1 MRANSREAWLKGVF
15 SDGWRAGVA
24 QLSRCVPV
32 AVLLGTLLAAQPLR
46 AQLFDDNEARRRIE
60 SLRGRVEISQR
71 VVDERLG
78 KLEAAVQDKRALLD
92 LAALIDALR
101 QDMAKLRGQVEVL
114 LNQTET
120 LERRQRDL
128 YVDLGARLRKMEQAQ
143 TKLEQGQAKFEQAQ
157 AKLEQATA
165 QVQERLA
172 APEREAAREK
182 ESYEAGLNQ
191 FKQGNYGASIAA
203 FKGFM
208 STFPNSQLL
217 PSAQYWIGNA
227 HYALRDF
234 KTAIAA
240 QERVVQSWPHNAK
253 APDALLNI
261 ASSQLESGDVKAARE
276 TLQLLVKRYPASPA
290 AEQAKQRLGRR

>member
-1 MRANSREAWLKGVF
+1 MSPSL
-15 SDGWRAGVA
+15 SPRAGRGA
-24 QLSRCVPV
+24 ASGRRHLR
-32 AVLLGTLLAAQPLR
+32 AAFVLLGLAAAFALPAR

-60 SLRGRVEISQR
+60 SLRSQVEIGQR
-71 VVDERLG
+71 TVDDRLG
-78 KLEAAVQDKRALLD
+78 KLESAVQDKRALLD
-92 LAALIDALR
+92 LSGLIDALR

-114 LNQTET
+114 LNQTQT

-128 YVDLGARLRKMEQAQ
+128 YVDLDARLRKMEQAQ
-143 TKLEQGQAKFEQAQ
+143 V
-157 AKLEQATA
+157 KLEQAQA
-165 QVQERLA
+165 QVQERLT

-191 FKQGNYGASIAA
+191 FKQGNYGAAIAA

-208 STFPNSQLL
+208 SAFPSSPLL

-234 KTAIAA
+234 KSAIAA
-240 QERVVQSWPHNAK
+240 QERLVQSWPDNAK

-276 TLQLLVKRYPASPA
+276 MLQLLVKRYPTSPA
-290 AEQAKQRLGRR
+290 AEQAKQRLSKR

>member
-1 MRANSREAWLKGVF
+1 MCRPLRAAL
-15 SDGWRAGVA
+15 A
-24 QLSRCVPV
+24 
-32 AVLLGTLLAAQPLR
+32 LLCLASTFALPAR

-60 SLRGRVEISQR
+60 SLRSQVEIGQR
-71 VVDERLG
+71 VVDDRLG

-92 LAALIDALR
+92 LSALIDALR

-128 YVDLGARLRKMEQAQ
+128 YVDLDARLRKMEQAQ
-143 TKLEQGQAKFEQAQ
+143 V
-157 AKLEQATA
+157 KLEQAQA
-165 QVQERLA
+165 QVQERLT

-191 FKQGNYGASIAA
+191 FKQGNYGAAIAA

-234 KTAIAA
+234 KSAIAA
-240 QERVVQSWPHNAK
+240 QERLVQSWPDNAK

-276 TLQLLVKRYPASPA
+276 TLQLLVKRYPTSPA
-290 AEQAKQRLGRR
+290 AEQAKQRLSKR

>member
-1 MRANSREAWLKGVF
+1 MSLSPSLHARRIPAGMCRPLRAALALLCLASTFAL
-15 SDGWRAGVA
+15 
-24 QLSRCVPV
+24 PV
-32 AVLLGTLLAAQPLR
+32 R

-60 SLRGRVEISQR
+60 SLRSQVEIGQR
-71 VVDERLG
+71 AVDDRLG
-78 KLEAAVQDKRALLD
+78 KLESAVQDKRALLD
-92 LAALIDALR
+92 LASLIDALR

-128 YVDLGARLRKMEQAQ
+128 YVDLDARLRKMEQAQ
-143 TKLEQGQAKFEQAQ
+143 VKLEQVQVKLEQAQ
-157 AKLEQATA
+157 A
-165 QVQERLA
+165 QVQDRLT
-172 APEREAAREK
+172 APEREAAKEK

-191 FKQGNYGASIAA
+191 FKQGNYGAAIAA

-234 KTAIAA
+234 KSAIAA
-240 QERVVQSWPHNAK
+240 QERLLQSWPDNAK

-276 TLQLLVKRYPASPA
+276 TLQLLVKRYPTSPA
-290 AEQAKQRLGRR
+290 AEQAKQRLSKR

>member
-1 MRANSREAWLKGVF
+1 MSPSL
-15 SDGWRAGVA
+15 SPRAGRGA
-24 QLSRCVPV
+24 ASERRHLR
-32 AVLLGTLLAAQPLR
+32 AAFALLGLASAFALPAH

-60 SLRGRVEISQR
+60 SLRSQVEIGQR
-71 VVDERLG
+71 AVDDRLG
-78 KLEAAVQDKRALLD
+78 KLESAVQDKRALLD
-92 LAALIDALR
+92 LSALIDALR

-128 YVDLGARLRKMEQAQ
+128 YVDLDARLRKMEQAQ
-143 TKLEQGQAKFEQAQ
+143 V
-157 AKLEQATA
+157 KLEQAQA
-165 QVQERLA
+165 QVQERLT
-172 APEREAAREK
+172 APEREAAKEK

-191 FKQGNYGASIAA
+191 FKQGNYGAAIAS

-234 KTAIAA
+234 KSAIAA
-240 QERVVQSWPHNAK
+240 QERLLQSWPDNAK

-276 TLQLLVKRYPASPA
+276 TLQLLVKRYPTSPA
-290 AEQAKQRLGRR
+290 AEQAKQRLSKR

>member
-1 MRANSREAWLKGVF
+1 MSPGL
-15 SDGWRAGVA
+15 SPRAGRGAASGRRHVRA
-24 QLSRCVPV
+24 
-32 AVLLGTLLAAQPLR
+32 AFALLGLASAFALPVR

-60 SLRGRVEISQR
+60 SLRSQVEIGQR
-71 VVDERLG
+71 VVDDRLG
-78 KLEAAVQDKRALLD
+78 KLESAVQDKRALLD
-92 LAALIDALR
+92 LASLIDALR

-128 YVDLGARLRKMEQAQ
+128 YVDLDARLRKMEQAQ
-143 TKLEQGQAKFEQAQ
+143 VKLEQVQVKLEQAQ
-157 AKLEQATA
+157 A
-165 QVQERLA
+165 QVQDRLT
-172 APEREAAREK
+172 APEREAAKEK

-191 FKQGNYGASIAA
+191 FKQGNYGAAIAA

-234 KTAIAA
+234 KSAIAA
-240 QERVVQSWPHNAK
+240 QERLVQSWPDNAK

-276 TLQLLVKRYPASPA
+276 TLQLLVKRYPTSPA
-290 AEQAKQRLGRR
+290 AEQAKQRLSKR